1 MRGFLTRHAFLLRF
15 ALLSSFMGTSV
26 GLAKF
31 TTTLYALELGAHGW
45 LLAAMAGAQSV
56 GILFMS
62 LPVGFWV
69 ERFGPARLFIAGSWL
84 MGALYALIPA
94 VPHAF
99 FLLAVTASIS
109 FLMPLRFVSL
119 NTVFM
124 AALERIGHAQAGWQR
139 GAHMSGMFLLGPV
152 AAASVIHWGGHAG
165 SYWLIGGMFV
175 VTALIAGPVLNDTA
189 HTHAHSPG
197 TAKVGMVRSVRALW
211 AEPAVRALAGMD
223 CLVQAA
229 HMYYAFYIVVIAVQ
243 QLGLPALG
251 AGTLVA
257 AQGGAFI
264 FALIFLG
271 RWAAWLGPLRTV
283 VGGAL
288 LAALAMVLLAHTR
301 GMGGLWA
308 GGMLLG
314 LGLGLLQIHTLTQFA
329 HWGAK
334 LGRGRVS
341 GLSALAGPTGGF
353 VGGLLGGATG
363 AAVSLQA
370 MFLVFVPLFAWL
382 AWSSYRTH
390 ASHQMISV

>member
-31 TTTLYALELGAHGW
+31 ATTLYALELGAKGW

-56 GILFMS
+56 GLLFMS

-69 ERFGPARLFIAGSWL
+69 ERFGPARLFVAGSWV
-84 MGALYALIPA
+84 MGLLYALIPA
-94 VPHAF
+94 VPHAL

-139 GAHMSGMFLLGPV
+139 GAHMSGMYLLGPV
-152 AAASVIHWGGHAG
+152 LAASVIHWGGHAG
-165 SYWLIGGMFV
+165 CYWLIAGMFFT
-175 VTALIAGPVLNDTA
+175 TALLAGPVLHDPVHASTPSGKRVGIA
-189 HTHAHSPG
+189 H
-197 TAKVGMVRSVRALW
+197 SVRALW
-211 AEPAVRALAGMD
+211 AEPAVRTLAR
-223 CLVQAA
+223 LEFSVQAA
-229 HMYYAFYIVVIAVQ
+229 HAYYSFYIVVIAVQ
-243 QLGLPALG
+243 QLGVPALG

-264 FALIFLG
+264 FSLIFLG
-271 RWAAWLGPLRTV
+271 RWTAWLGPMRTLV
-283 VGGAL
+283 GSALGVALAMALLAMAHSIGGLWVGGA
-288 LAALAMVLLAHTR
+288 
-301 GMGGLWA
+301 
-308 GGMLLG
+308 LLG

-329 HWGAK
+329 HWGTK

-353 VGGLLGGATG
+353 LGGMLGGTAGATLG
-363 AAVSLQA
+363 LQTV
-370 MFLVFVPLFAWL
+370 FVVFVPVFTLL
-382 AWSSYRTH
+382 AYSGYQTH
-390 ASHQMISV
+390 QKQLALSA